1 MPEDPIAALAD
12 AWGIRA
18 ARLTRLEGGMNS
30 ATWRVDTD
38 KTTYVA
44 KLVAPDQLAA
54 LVAGAETAAALAEH
68 GIVTGRPVPTSDG
81 RLVATEHRL
90 ALLEHVSGRE
100 LAGESEQE
108 QRCIAETLARVHVA
122 GDPGPGPETATFATD
137 WLSPEA
143 PGVEDHPWLAEA
155 IRTVR
160 AETDRLA
167 LTWSVLHTDPTPEAF
182 IHDDDHGVTALIDWA
197 GTRRGPVLYDVA
209 SAVMY
214 LGGREHA
221 GPFLTAYRE
230 VGALAEDEW
239 RRLDAFRRMRW
250 AVQGVYFAGRLVVD
264 DLTGLDDESGNRGGL
279 DDARRGW
286 GGVVGL
292 R

>member
-1 MPEDPIAALAD
+1 MPEDPTAALAD
-12 AWGIRA
+12 GWGIRG

-38 KTTYVA
+38 RTTYVA

-90 ALLEHVSGRE
+90 ALLEHVAGRE
-100 LAGESEQE
+100 LEGESAPE
-108 QRCIAETLARVHVA
+108 QRWIAETLARVHDA
-122 GDPGPGPETATFATD
+122 GDPGPGPETSTFATD
-137 WLSPEA
+137 WLSLDA
-143 PGVEDHPWLAEA
+143 PGVDDHPWLAEA

-160 AETDRLA
+160 AGTDRLT

-182 IHDDDHGVTALIDWA
+182 IRDDDQGATALIDWA

-214 LGGREHA
+214 LGGPEHA
-221 GPFLTAYRE
+221 GPFLAAYRE
-230 VGALAEDEW
+230 TGALGDDELRW
-239 RRLDAFRRMRW
+239 LDAFRRMRW
-250 AVQGVYFAGRLVVD
+250 AVQGVYFAGRLAAD
-264 DLTGLDDESGNRGGL
+264 DLTGLDDGSGNHGGL

-286 GGVVGL
+286 DAVTGL